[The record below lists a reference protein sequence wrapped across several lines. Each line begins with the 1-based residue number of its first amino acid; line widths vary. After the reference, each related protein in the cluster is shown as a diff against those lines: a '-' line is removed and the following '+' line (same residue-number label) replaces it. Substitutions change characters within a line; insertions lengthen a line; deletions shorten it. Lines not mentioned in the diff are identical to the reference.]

1 MQVYTQAGKGQK
13 TARMRDPVFLIFWF
27 FCIKTKEQTQATR
40 GCENLN
46 VVNLTV
52 ETIQPLLENASKA
65 KHSISKLS
73 DAEKKLLLEKL
84 AHQIKSKSQ
93 EIIQENKKDLERMDD
108 TDPKKDRLLLNE
120 NRINNLAE
128 SVLNVSLLTDPTNL
142 VLSEKTLPNGLFI
155 QKKTVPLG
163 VVGIIYESRPNVTI
177 DVAALCIRSGN
188 VCVLRGGTDASF
200 TNVFLA
206 KLIRQVL
213 EDFGLDKNI
222 VQLLPTDRKFILE
235 MLTAVKYIDVIIP
248 RGSQQLIEYVRDNA
262 KVPVIETGAGVC
274 HTYVEKTA
282 DLEKAAA
289 IVVNAKVSRPSV
301 CNALDTVLVDEAIA
315 EKLLLKTAPQFQDYQ
330 VEVFADGQSYL
341 LLKKSNYPYLQ
352 EAKEEDFGRE
362 FLDYKCSIKV
372 VSGYEEALA
381 HITKYSSKHS
391 EAIISQDSNLCENF
405 LNEVDAAAVYANA
418 STRFTDGGEFGLG
431 AEIGIS
437 TQKLHARGPFALE
450 KLVTEKWI
458 VRGDGQVR

>member
-1 MQVYTQAGKGQK
+1 M
-13 TARMRDPVFLIFWF
+13 
-27 FCIKTKEQTQATR
+27 
-40 GCENLN
+40 
-46 VVNLTV
+46 
-52 ETIQPLLENASKA
+52 ETIQLLLQNTTKA
-65 KHSISKLS
+65 KHSISELS
-73 DAEKKLLLEKL
+73 DQEKKLLLEKL
-84 AHQIKSKSQ
+84 AHQIKSKSK
-93 EIIQENKKDLERMDD
+93 EIIRENKKDLDRMDD
-108 TDPKKDRLLLNE
+108 ADPKKDRLLLNE
-120 NRINNLAE
+120 ARINNLAE
-128 SVLNVSLLTDPTNL
+128 SVLDVSLLADPTNQL
-142 VLSEKTLPNGLFI
+142 LSEKTLPNGLFI
-155 QKKTVPLG
+155 QKKTVSLG

-200 TNVFLA
+200 TNVFLSE
-206 KLIRQVL
+206 LIRNVL

-222 VQLLPTDRKFILE
+222 VQLLPTERKFIQE
-235 MLTAVKYIDVIIP
+235 MVTAVKYIDVIIP

-315 EKLLLKTAPQFQDYQ
+315 EKLLLKTVPQLRDFQ
-330 VEVFADGQSYL
+330 VEIFADECAYL
-341 LLKKSNYPYLQ
+341 ILKNSNYPYLK
-352 EAKEEDFGRE
+352 EAKPEDFGRE
-362 FLDYKCSIKV
+362 FLDFKCSVKV
-372 VSGYEEALA
+372 VAGYEEALE
-381 HITKYSSKHS
+381 HIEKYSSKHS
-391 EAIISQDSNLCENF
+391 EAIISQDPNLCENF

>member
-1 MQVYTQAGKGQK
+1 M
-13 TARMRDPVFLIFWF
+13 
-27 FCIKTKEQTQATR
+27 
-40 GCENLN
+40 
-46 VVNLTV
+46 
-52 ETIQPLLENASKA
+52 ETIQTILQNTIKA
-65 KHSISKLS
+65 KRSISKIA
-73 DAEKKLLLEKL
+73 DQEKKLLLEKL
-84 AHQIKSKSQ
+84 AQQIKASTQ
-93 EIIQENKKDLERMDD
+93 EIIRENQKDLNRMDD
-108 TDPKKDRLLLNE
+108 ADPKKDRLLLNE
-120 NRINNLAE
+120 NRIHNLAE
-128 SVLNVSLLTDPTNL
+128 SVLAVSLLTDPTNRL
-142 VLSEKTLPNGLFI
+142 LSEKTLPNGLFI
-155 QKKTVPLG
+155 QQKTVPLG

-200 TNVFLA
+200 TNVFLVS
-206 KLIRQVL
+206 LIRKVL
-213 EDFGLDKNI
+213 EDFGLDQNI
-222 VQLLPTDRKFILE
+222 VQLLPTDRKFIME

-248 RGSQQLIEYVRDNA
+248 RGSQQLINYVREHA

-274 HTYVEKTA
+274 HTYIEQTA

-301 CNALDTVLVDEAIA
+301 CNALDTILVDESIA
-315 EKLLLKTAPQFQDYQ
+315 EKLLLKTALQLKEFQ
-330 VEVFADGQSYL
+330 VEVFADERAYAI
-341 LLKKSNYPYLQ
+341 LKNNNYPYLQ
-352 EAKEEDFGRE
+352 QAKPEDFGRE
-362 FLDYKCSIKV
+362 FLDYKCSVKT
-372 VSGYEEALA
+372 VSGYEEALE
-381 HITKYSSKHS
+381 HIEKYSSKHS
-391 EAIISQDSNLCENF
+391 EAIISEDQNLCEAF